1 MKAVCYRKYGG
12 PEVVHLEELPVG
24 TVGDNDIKVKV
35 HFASVNRTD
44 CATIKASPFVARFF
58 TGLLKP
64 RTIIT
69 GSDFAGE
76 VIEVGAQVR
85 KYKVGDHVFG
95 FFDYGLSSHAEF
107 LVLSASK
114 PIAKLNPSV
123 KLDEAAA
130 CIEGAHYACNFL
142 NKVKLKA
149 SDRVLVN
156 GATGAIGSAL
166 LRLLILDQVHVD
178 AVGDTA
184 NQELLKELGATKVY
198 NFETEDFSASG
209 REYDYIFDA
218 VGKSSFKKCQKVLS
232 EKGIYISSELGQNSE
247 NIFYAL
253 FTPLWGGRK
262 VIFPIPV
269 DKQGSV
275 NKMAQLLDGDNY
287 PPVIDR
293 YFLPNEVQKAF
304 KYVDSGQKTGA
315 VLLQFI

>member
-12 PEVVHLEELPVG
+12 PEVVHLEELPVD

-76 VIEVGAQVR
+76 VVEVGDQVQNF
-85 KYKVGDHVFG
+85 KAGDHVFG

-114 PIAKLNPSV
+114 PMAKLNPSV
-123 KLDEAAA
+123 NLDEAAA
-130 CIEGAHYACNFL
+130 CIEGAHYAFNIL
-142 NKVKLKA
+142 NKVKIN
-149 SDRVLVN
+149 SGDRVLVN
-156 GATGAIGSAL
+156 GATGGIGSAL
-166 LRLLILDQVHVD
+166 LRLLAIEQVYVD
-178 AVGDTA
+178 AVGNTR
-184 NQELLKELGATKVY
+184 NQNLLRELGATRVF
-198 NFETEDFSASG
+198 NFEKEDFTKSG
-209 REYDYIFDA
+209 EQYHFVFDA
-218 VGKSSFKKCQKVLS
+218 VGKSSFRKCKKILTD
-232 EKGIYISSELGQNSE
+232 KGIYISSELGKHSE
-247 NIFYAL
+247 NIFYSL
-253 FTPLWGGRK
+253 FTPLGRGQK

-269 DKQGSV
+269 DKQRSID
-275 NKMAQLLDGDNY
+275 KMKEYLENDLY

-293 YFLPNEVQKAF
+293 YYSLHEAQKAF
-304 KYVDSGQKTGA
+304 EYVNGGQKTGA
-315 VLLQFI
+315 VLLKL

>member
-12 PEVVHLEELPVG
+12 PEVVHLEEVPEA
-24 TVGDNDIKVKV
+24 TVGDNDIKIKV

-64 RTIIT
+64 RNIIT

-76 VIEVGAQVR
+76 VIEVGAQVG
-85 KYKVGDHVFG
+85 KFKVGDHVFG

-130 CIEGAHYACNFL
+130 CIEGAHYAFNFL

-149 SDRVLVN
+149 GDRVLVN

-166 LRLLILDQVHVD
+166 LRLLVLDQVHVD

-184 NQELLKELGATKVY
+184 NQVLLKELGANKVY
-198 NFETEDFSASG
+198 NFETEDFTTSG
-209 REYDYIFDA
+209 SEYDYVFDA
-218 VGKSSFKKCQKVLS
+218 VGKSSFKQCKRVLS
-232 EKGIYISSELGQNSE
+232 GKGIYISSELGQNSE

-253 FTPLWGGRK
+253 STPLWGGRK

-275 NKMAQLLDGDNY
+275 NKMAQLLAGDQY

-293 YFLPNEVQKAF
+293 YFSLDEMQDAYR
-304 KYVDSGQKTGA
+304 YVDRGIKIGA
-315 VLLQFI
+315 VLVHMG